1 MLQRST
7 LVLLLAAALSSTA
20 LAGPQGFG
28 NDNQNNNS
36 THLDPRGF
44 PQHGVQ
50 RAAPQGFGLE
60 TSQPN
65 SIHGVKTHA
74 KDGDF
79 VVLEG
84 MFSVVE
90 QGGDKTFYLQDAK
103 GDQIEVDISNSN
115 NSTDPEGNV
124 PYFLWGQVKT
134 SWFNTSITAIEY
146 TPML

>member
-7 LVLLLAAALSSTA
+7 LVLLLAATLSSTA

-90 QGGDKTFYLQDAK
+90 HGGDKTF
-103 GDQIEVDISNSN
+103 
-115 NSTDPEGNV
+115 
-124 PYFLWGQVKT
+124 FVK
-134 SWFNTSITAIEY
+134 F
-146 TPML
+146 